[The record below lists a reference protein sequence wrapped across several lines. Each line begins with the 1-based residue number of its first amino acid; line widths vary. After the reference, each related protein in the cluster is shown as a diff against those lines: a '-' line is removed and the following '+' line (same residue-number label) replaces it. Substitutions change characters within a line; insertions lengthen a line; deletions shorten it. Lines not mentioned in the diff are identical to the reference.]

1 MHLPAGPLW
10 RPKGRQRSGFESPWR
25 GGGGTTLRGRPPP
38 QSSSSRRGGDLKVS
52 TKIPA
57 CPAPKCPLIP
67 APGTFIHPSLKC
79 LSIPPCTPPVTGLTR
94 LGLPRPFAMDAD
106 LTVVSTTVAPAFVSA
121 LPPPS
126 HRRRRHRCRHH
137 RRRRRRRHRCRCR
150 HRCRR
155 TSSRRLLTATTTATL
170 RPPPPSRRCRSR

>member
-38 QSSSSRRGGDLKVS
+38 QSSSSRRGGDLRVS
-52 TKIPA
+52 TN
-57 CPAPKCPLIP
+57 
-67 APGTFIHPSLKC
+67 PSLPQPQNAPSSQPPA
-79 LSIPPCTPPVTGLTR
+79 LSSTQALNALVFLRAPPPVTGLTR

-106 LTVVSTTVAPAFVSA
+106 LTVFSTTVAPAFVSA

>member
-25 GGGGTTLRGRPPP
+25 GGGGTTLRGRPPS
-38 QSSSSRRGGDLKVS
+38 QSSSSRRGGDLRVS
-52 TKIPA
+52 TN
-57 CPAPKCPLIP
+57 
-67 APGTFIHPSLKC
+67 PSLPRPQNAPSSQHPALSSTQAFKC
-79 LSIPPCTPPVTGLTR
+79 LSVRPCTPPVTGLTR

-126 HRRRRHRCRHH
+126 HRRRRHRCRQPRRRRRHRH
-137 RRRRRRRHRCRCR
+137 RRRRRRR
-150 HRCRR
+150 RCRR
-155 TSSRRLLTATTTATL
+155 NYKSDLGRTSDKNSIRPWQARLIF
-170 RPPPPSRRCRSR
+170 